1 MTDTKKEFFVG
12 IDVSKKELQVYV
24 RPEGG
29 QRTFP
34 NTDEGI
40 ALLVKHLKSL
50 SPERIVLEST
60 GGIEMNVVNA
70 LVVHALPVV
79 VVNARQVRDFAK
91 AIGRLAKT
99 DRIDAKVIA
108 HFADAVRPE
117 IRPLREEDV
126 QRLHALNIRRRQVV
140 QMITSE
146 KNRLSMA
153 PKWTRK
159 TIQDHLSY
167 LGRELSKIDK
177 EIANFIKS
185 SPVWKEKAAILE
197 SFKGIGKVTSSILLS
212 ALPELGTLS
221 NRKLAALVGVA
232 PLNRD
237 SGIYRGRR
245 SAWGGRKNV
254 RCALYMAALA
264 SVRFNPVIKDF
275 YQRLIASGKPPKVAL
290 TACMRKILVI
300 LNSMVKNM
308 SYWQPPTPQK
318 SS

>member
-1 MTDTKKEFFVG
+1 MTDTKRDFFVG
-12 IDVSKKELQVYV
+12 IDVSKRELQVYV
-24 RPEGG
+24 RPDGG
-29 QRTFP
+29 QKTFA

-40 ALLVKHLKSL
+40 ALLVKYLKSL
-50 SPERIVLEST
+50 SPELIVLEST

-79 VVNARQVRDFAK
+79 VANARQIRDFAK
-91 AIGRLAKT
+91 AIGRLVKT
-99 DRIDAKVIA
+99 DRIDARVIA

-117 IRPLREEDV
+117 IRPLRGEDA

-185 SPVWKEKAAILE
+185 SPVWKERADILE
-197 SFKGIGKVTSSILLS
+197 SFKGVGKVTASILLA

-221 NRKLAALVGVA
+221 NRKLAALAGVA

-237 SGIYRGRR
+237 SGIYRGRLLSGEAER
-245 SAWGGRKNV
+245 TSAAPFTWLLWHPYG
-254 RCALYMAALA
+254 
-264 SVRFNPVIKDF
+264 S
-275 YQRLIASGKPPKVAL
+275 
-290 TACMRKILVI
+290 IL
-300 LNSMVKNM
+300 
-308 SYWQPPTPQK
+308 
-318 SS
+318 

>member
-1 MTDTKKEFFVG
+1 MTDIKKEFFVG

-29 QRTFP
+29 QKTFT
-34 NTDEGI
+34 NTEEGI
-40 ALLVKHLKSL
+40 AQLVKHLKSL

-117 IRPLREEDV
+117 IRPLREEDA

-185 SPVWKEKAAILE
+185 SPVWKEKADILE
-197 SFKGIGKVTSSILLS
+197 SFKGVGKVTASVLLA

-245 SAWGGRKNV
+245 SVWGGRKNV